1 MTSVECWS
9 LAPSSIVLIRNGAFF
24 VTYDQGREMAQCGRL
39 SEITG
44 VAVCFADQHIPWQ
57 RQPKAVADSPAK
69 VIVIT

>member
-1 MTSVECWS
+1 
-9 LAPSSIVLIRNGAFF
+9 

-69 VIVIT
+69 VIVIA